1 MNSTLALSDQSS
13 FHLYTASGAAA
24 LRAQATAQVEQ
35 TYAQFLQGIEW
46 PPPVVAGVAHAGS
59 HRICGKQC
67 PHGRQNFVDAV
78 YQRCLD
84 RASAWQTWSSTVGLL
99 ESSDEAQALAM
110 HAKLVADR
118 PQWAQ
123 EKAMQ
128 VLGAAFA
135 LGCSFPESWRQG
147 NLQLSLPAGAETFSQ
162 AHQIRQVWRHILQEK

>member
-1 MNSTLALSDQSS
+1 M
-13 FHLYTASGAAA
+13 
-24 LRAQATAQVEQ
+24 
-35 TYAQFLQGIEW
+35 
-46 PPPVVAGVAHAGS
+46 
-59 HRICGKQC
+59 
-67 PHGRQNFVDAV
+67 
-78 YQRCLD
+78 
-84 RASAWQTWSSTVGLL
+84 GLL

-162 AHQIRQVWRHILQEK
+162 ASPDQTSLAAHLAGKVKLGTST